1 MILYMRDVR
10 AYNVPCDS
18 IISNDSNQVDPQSF
32 TYANICLHIYVYMCI
47 YRKLSRH

>member
-18 IISNDSNQVDPQSF
+18 IISNDLKQVDPQSF
-32 TYANICLHIYVYMCI
+32 TYANMFPIYVHMHI
-47 YRKLSRH
+47 HRKLSRH